1 LVAAEPDWAEQP
13 PRDIEQDASPV
24 AARETW
30 VVFAGVFAGIFAG
43 LVAAG
48 VVTVFAG
55 VAVLVVVGSPLV
67 AEARGA
73 VVSAGVPV
81 VGTVSVCAASAPA
94 WVLADPVHP
103 VVSSAH
109 WAVACARGP
118 LWLVSSTSPVPVNA
132 ASAVDELSV
141 NEVPVTGEPVVVGSV
156 GVAEEVVVQPPMVLW
171 QCAAPEAS
179 AAVFAAAA
187 PPVVVLV
194 APSPLV
200 SVLQEPAAVVQPAPA
215 RLGAAAVSVLTA
227 QLPVQA
233 PVDEVAAVDVGAG
246 AGAVP
251 VPVAVGSVVG
261 CGVLEVAWQPPAPW
275 HSVEA
280 WVRAALE

>member
-1 LVAAEPDWAEQP
+1 
-13 PRDIEQDASPV
+13 
-24 AARETW
+24 
-30 VVFAGVFAGIFAG
+30 VVFAG
-43 LVAAG
+43 LVSAG

-55 VAVLVVVGSPLV
+55 VAVLVVVGVPLV
-67 AEARGA
+67 AEAFGA
-73 VVSAGVPV
+73 VVPAGVAV
-81 VGTVSVCAASAPA
+81 VGTVSVCAAPAPA

-118 LWLVSSTSPVPVNA
+118 LWPVSSTSPVPVNA
-132 ASAVDELSV
+132 AVLSV
-141 NEVPVTGEPVVVGSV
+141 NEVPVTGEPVVVGSA
-156 GVAEEVVVQPPMVLW
+156 GAAEEVVVQPPMVLW

-233 PVDEVAAVDVGAG
+233 PVDDVAAVDVGAG